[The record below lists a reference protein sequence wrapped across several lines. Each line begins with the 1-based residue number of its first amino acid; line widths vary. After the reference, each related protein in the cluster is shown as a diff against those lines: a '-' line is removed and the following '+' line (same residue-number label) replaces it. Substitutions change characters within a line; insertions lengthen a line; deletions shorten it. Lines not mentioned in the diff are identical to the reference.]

1 MFLLHHAVFSQTY
14 FRNNKIKS
22 LPEGVPGAEM
32 VELTLLHLSSNRLE
46 SLPSSLLQ
54 CTCLEYL
61 YLNSNH
67 LTAVPSGLA
76 DALILLKRL
85 TLSHNRLT
93 ALPPDFIER
102 FGEPKD
108 DKCHLDPT
116 CIVTLACNP
125 VLNDQ
130 PDAMNVV

>member
-1 MFLLHHAVFSQTY
+1 M
-14 FRNNKIKS
+14 
-22 LPEGVPGAEM
+22 M
-32 VELTLLHLSSNRLE
+32 ELTLLHLSSNQLE

-54 CTCLEYL
+54 CTSLEYL

-76 DALILLKRL
+76 DALILLKCL

-93 ALPPDFIER
+93 ALSPDFIER

-108 DKCHLDPT
+108 KCDLDPT

-125 VLNDQ
+125 ILNDKR
-130 PDAMNVV
+130 DAMDVV